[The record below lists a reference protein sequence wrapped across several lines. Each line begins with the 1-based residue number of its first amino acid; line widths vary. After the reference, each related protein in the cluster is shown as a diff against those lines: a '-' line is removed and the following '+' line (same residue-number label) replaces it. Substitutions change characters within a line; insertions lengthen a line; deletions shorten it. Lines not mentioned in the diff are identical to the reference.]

1 MKQAL
6 KKYLKKKIVIDT
18 RSTWV
23 YIGILD
29 EILDNC
35 IVLSEADVHDSNAVQ
50 TTKEFYVLESKKTG
64 IKSNRHKVYINMEF
78 IVSFS
83 SLDEVK
89 HF

>member
-6 KKYLKKKIVIDT
+6 KKYLNKKIVIDT
-18 RSTWV
+18 RSAWV

-64 IKSNRHKVYINMEF
+64 IKSNRHKVYVNMEF